1 MAIQWMEDEDDAEDD
16 CNRSGI
22 EELVSYIPAMKQ
34 HCLNMSPR
42 GGWHLDAKNAVSRLY
57 GNRVDIVDIISSV
70 DGAVVVEPSR
80 VFDIFKLDQERIHGA
95 KTSCSGLQGTYS
107 VRQGAYFKGHI
118 FTFSHEALDGPS
130 YWWIAWTIAAMGLRL
145 AIHSREPCVSAIN
158 RPRTACC
165 RYDEETQ
172 IFRDERRICHEVLL
186 VCRYPQHCHWH
197 WRCQSHLWEVQTGIS
212 ISPFPVAIP
221 PPTSHLKPES
231 NQPGSYLRFN
241 PPKRIKQTLFASTIP
256 YQPTIERQINKQTT
270 SHLARM
276 AAIVLALGA
285 AIYITAE
292 KIQGRREKE
301 RVLKAKNATKQAL
314 LKDDDSVMAVEDLPA
329 YQTEKLPAYDF
340 EQNHHQQHPVLVS
353 SELTES
359 SSQRYYLQ
367 ARSTW
372 RTKHSV

>member
-1 MAIQWMEDEDDAEDD
+1 
-16 CNRSGI
+16 
-22 EELVSYIPAMKQ
+22 
-34 HCLNMSPR
+34 
-42 GGWHLDAKNAVSRLY
+42 
-57 GNRVDIVDIISSV
+57 
-70 DGAVVVEPSR
+70 
-80 VFDIFKLDQERIHGA
+80 
-95 KTSCSGLQGTYS
+95 
-107 VRQGAYFKGHI
+107 
-118 FTFSHEALDGPS
+118 
-130 YWWIAWTIAAMGLRL
+130 MGLRL

-186 VCRYPQHCHWH
+186 
-197 WRCQSHLWEVQTGIS
+197 
-212 ISPFPVAIP
+212 
-221 PPTSHLKPES
+221 PES

-367 ARSTW
+367 ARST
-372 RTKHSV
+372 